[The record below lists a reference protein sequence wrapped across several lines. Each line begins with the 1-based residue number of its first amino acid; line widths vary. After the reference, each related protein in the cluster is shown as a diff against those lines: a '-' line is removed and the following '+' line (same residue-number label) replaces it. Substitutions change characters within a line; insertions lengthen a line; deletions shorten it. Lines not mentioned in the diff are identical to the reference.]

1 MQTIGV
7 IDIKKSLVVQAEAGE
22 REKYKPIKSRLTEDD
37 IPTPEKIAEIY
48 TKKLGLKTLYIAD
61 LDSLVG
67 EKRNLKSVLKIKK
80 QFPDLK
86 ILLDGGFDNK
96 KDIVRVLKKGIDY
109 VIIATE
115 SLTDLSLLEKLKD
128 YRDRIYIS
136 IDLKNG
142 ELIHKIEKW
151 DQAET
156 KHIVREIKS
165 YGYKKFIM
173 LDLAQVGTGRG
184 LAEYLLNIKAAFPE
198 LEFITGGGIK
208 DYRDVKIVKKA
219 GFSGLLIASAFHNGS
234 LGRAEINLIEND
246 NLKGK
251 IAWCIT
257 GAGHLLKES
266 LAEIKYLKEKH
277 SGWEVDIYLSDA
289 GLEVLRIYGL
299 YDRLKELN
307 CEIHKDTSPSAAVIG
322 RLYKGH
328 YDFLVSSPTT
338 SNTAAK
344 YLYGIS
350 DTLVTNMM
358 AHAGKAKVP
367 VLIMPTDIDENLV
380 SPAPDKMVDVFPRKI
395 DLENTKKL
403 KTVER
408 VKVITHPNE
417 VELWLK
423 NYL

>member
-1 MQTIGV
+1 MEAIGV
-7 IDIKKSLVVQAEAGE
+7 IDIKEGLAVQAKAGE
-22 REKYKPIKSRLTEDD
+22 REKYQPVKSRLAEEDV
-37 IPTPEKIAEIY
+37 PTPEKIAEAY
-48 TKKLGLKTLYIAD
+48 SKKLGLKTLYIAD
-61 LDSLVG
+61 LDALVG
-67 EKRNLKSVLKIKK
+67 EKTNLKSVLKIKK

-86 ILLDGGFDNK
+86 ILLDGGLDNK
-96 KDIVRVLKKGIDY
+96 KDIVRILKKGIDY

-115 SLTDLSLLEKLKD
+115 SLTDLSLLEKLRE

-142 ELIHKIEKW
+142 ELIHKIKKW

-156 KHIVREIKS
+156 QQIIKEIKS
-165 YGYKKFIM
+165 YGYRKFIM

-184 LAEYLLNIKAAFPE
+184 LAEYLLDIKAAFPE

-219 GFSGLLIASAFHNGS
+219 GFSGLLIASAFHSGS
-234 LGRAEINLIEND
+234 LGRAEIKLIEND
-246 NLKGK
+246 SLKGK
-251 IAWCIT
+251 AAWCIT
-257 GAGHLLKES
+257 GAGHLLEES
-266 LAEIKYLKEKH
+266 LAEIKYLTEKH
-277 SGWEVDIYLSDA
+277 SGWKIDIYLSDA

-328 YDFLVSSPTT
+328 YDFVVSAPTT
-338 SNTAAK
+338 SNTTAK

-367 VLIMPTDIDENLV
+367 VLILPTDIEESLV
-380 SPAPDKMVDVFPRKI
+380 SPAPNKMVDVFPRKI
-395 DLENTKKL
+395 DLENAEKL
-403 KTVER
+403 KTLER